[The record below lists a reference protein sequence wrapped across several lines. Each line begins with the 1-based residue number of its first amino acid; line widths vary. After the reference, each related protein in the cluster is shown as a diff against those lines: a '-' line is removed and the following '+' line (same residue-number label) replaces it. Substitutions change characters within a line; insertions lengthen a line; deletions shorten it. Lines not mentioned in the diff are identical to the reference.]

1 MDKIRRHLRF
11 HGDVQGVGFR
21 WSARTIADRYGVS
34 GWVRNCYDGTV
45 EMEAEGTPRDIDC
58 LVRELCDLRW
68 ADVTDVESE
77 TVPTQ
82 GGYGFSIR

>member
-45 EMEAEGTPRDIDC
+45 EMEAEGTLHDITC

-68 ADVTDVESE
+68 ADVTNVESE

>member
-11 HGDVQGVGFR
+11 HGDVQRVGFR

-58 LVRELCDLRW
+58 LIQALRQQRW

-77 TVPTQ
+77 MIPTQ